1 MTFLNQTRR
10 LPGRRTAAGLLSS
23 GLTAGVSGSRVAAGV
38 ASALVVML
46 LSSCSSDSNYPFD
59 QGVSNFN
66 PTDGTIP
73 FPNGLLFA
81 DSEDGTLNIP
91 VADPTDLSNPQ
102 VALNALDGFST
113 TEAATTA
120 FDQVLDAESLL
131 IGESVRVFE
140 VEADPMSLTPLS
152 VVRELDATEVV
163 ATPAGDGTTLAIVPV
178 RPLQESTSYMVI
190 VTNGVRDAEK
200 GQPIG
205 RSPWFNIVAE
215 QGDLLDPN
223 GSTGA
228 LIPLSQLTN
237 QLLNVANTQG
247 IGRGS
252 VVLAWN
258 FKTQSITPVLQ
269 AVKNNAVAT
278 NIVAGPTGLDT
289 SAIGGRGAADILAGT
304 LDVPYYLDRPTPENP
319 TAALSGFWTGAG
331 GSNLTAFN
339 PQPDL
344 RSTQTIPLLMTV
356 PNANA
361 GVGEQPAEGWP
372 VAIFQHGITRD
383 RSDMLALAD
392 SLAAAG
398 FAMAAIDI
406 PMHGITD
413 TSSPL
418 YFPGGERTFD
428 LDFQPNTDDGA
439 PGPDGVIDGSGSYFY
454 NLQNLLNTRDN
465 FRQGVADLWTLSASV
480 GSLQQI
486 NGSQKAFIGF
496 SLGAIIGSTMVAFDD
511 SFNSVTLASPGGGIS
526 RLFAASPAFGPQI
539 VEGLA
544 AANID
549 INSAQGQ
556 QFLSATQTMMDS
568 ADPINHATATAAN
581 GPIHMTQILPDQAV
595 LGSVEQAP
603 LAGTEP
609 LARLMGLSVVNET
622 ASGGS
627 SGWVRFLGGVHGSII
642 DPTADAGVTTE
653 LQTQIATFA
662 ATRGDTLQ
670 ISDPSLL
677 EAPAP

>member
-1 MTFLNQTRR
+1 MTLLKQGKS
-10 LPGRRTAAGLLSS
+10 LVASKTA
-23 GLTAGVSGSRVAAGV
+23 VSI

-46 LSSCSSDSNYPFD
+46 LGSCSSDSNYPFD

-81 DSEDGTLNIP
+81 GSEDGTLNIP

-113 TEAATTA
+113 TEPASTG
-120 FDQVLDAESLL
+120 FDQALDAESLV
-131 IGESVRVFE
+131 IGSSVRVFE
-140 VEADPMSLTPLS
+140 VEADPMTLTPLS
-152 VVRELDATEVV
+152 VVRELDATEIV
-163 ATPAGDGTTLAIVPV
+163 ATPAGDGSTLAIVPL

-190 VTNGVRDAEK
+190 VTDGVRDAET
-200 GQPIG
+200 GLRIG

-215 QGDLLDPN
+215 QGDLLDPD

-247 IGRGS
+247 IGRSS

-269 AVKNNAVAT
+269 AAKNNAVAT
-278 NIVAGPTGLDT
+278 NIVAGPTGLNT
-289 SAIGGRGAADILAGT
+289 SAVGGAGAADILVGT
-304 LDVPYYLDRPTPENP
+304 LDVPYYLDTPSAENP
-319 TAALSGFWTGAG
+319 TAALSGFWTGPG

-339 PQPDL
+339 PTPDL
-344 RSTQTIPLLMTV
+344 RSTQTIPLLLSV

-372 VAIFQHGITRD
+372 VAIFQHGITRN

-392 SLAAAG
+392 TMAAAG

-406 PMHGITD
+406 PLHGITD

-418 YFPGGERTFD
+418 YVAGAERTFD
-428 LDFQPNTDDGA
+428 LDLQQNADST
-439 PGPDGVIDGSGSYFY
+439 PGPDGTIDGSGSFFY

-465 FRQGVADLWTLSASV
+465 FRQGIADLWTLSASI
-480 GSLQQI
+480 GSLPQI
-486 NGSQKAFIGF
+486 NGSDKAFIGF

-511 SFNSVTLASPGGGIS
+511 SFNSVTLASPGGGTA
-526 RLFAASPAFGPQI
+526 RLLAASPAFGPAI
-539 VEGLA
+539 VDGLA
-544 AANID
+544 AAGID
-549 INSAQGQ
+549 VNSAVGQ
-556 QFLSATQTMMDS
+556 QFLSATQTLVDS
-568 ADPINHATATAAN
+568 ADPINHAAATAAN
-581 GPIHMTQILPDQAV
+581 GPIHLTQILPDQV
-595 LGSVEQAP
+595 VVGRVEGAA
-603 LAGTEP
+603 LSGTEP
-609 LARLMGLSVVNET
+609 LASLMGLPVVNET
-622 ASGGS
+622 VTGGTG
-627 SGWVRFLGGVHGSII
+627 GWVRFLGGVHGSIL

-653 LQTQIATFA
+653 IQTQIAAFA
-662 ATRGDTLQ
+662 ASRGDTLQ
-670 ISDPSLL
+670 ISDPALL
-677 EAPAP
+677 EAP